1 MSEGFTPG
9 PWRMDHDGSNW
20 MVVTDDYPE
29 MVDVWGFNGMPAV
42 EVVANARLIAAA
54 PELLEA
60 LSAIVERIDYYAS
73 LKDEG
78 KPNIED
84 WAYTYSSTDMIEAR
98 AAIAKAR
105 GTPC

>member
-1 MSEGFTPG
+1 MSNGHTPG

-60 LSAIVERIDYYAS
+60 LECLLEMGHAKAGD
-73 LKDEG
+73 L
-78 KPNIED
+78 
-84 WAYTYSSTDMIEAR
+84 AR